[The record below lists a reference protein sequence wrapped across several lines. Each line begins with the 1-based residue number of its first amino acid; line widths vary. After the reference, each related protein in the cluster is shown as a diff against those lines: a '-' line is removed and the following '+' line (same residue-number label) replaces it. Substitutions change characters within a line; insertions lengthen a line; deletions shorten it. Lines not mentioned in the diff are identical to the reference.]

1 MRTLPRSLRH
11 LTSLVLLCLGST
23 AASLHA
29 VTYTWTPTAA
39 GTFQWNDGLN
49 WGGTAPVP
57 GAAADVVNLNANL
70 AGAQTINLD
79 TSVTL
84 GILNIGDPTT
94 AFFAY
99 TLVPQ
104 GGSTL
109 TFDNLAAAASINKA
123 NVASTLTDVIAANII
138 LASSSSATFNLSNA
152 SANLTNIL
160 QISGNIS
167 ETNGAKNIVVSG
179 VAASSNGVTVLSGT
193 NSFTGSV
200 SLSSGT
206 LRILGA
212 QALNTGSTNGI
223 ILSGGTLD
231 LRADGNGTDGG
242 TDFVTGT
249 TTRTQKIV
257 FGDNVTV
264 AGNTTIAV
272 DRVGGYTAG
281 TASAGGTLFQTPLNK
296 TMQFGTLLIGANTL
310 TITNNN
316 GYGVEFSGGVS
327 LTGAATFSVS
337 TASAASTTVPGLVL
351 SGIVD
356 DGAGSFGFTKAGAGT
371 LLLTNAAN
379 AFTGTMTVTGGVLGA
394 TSNGALGDTANVV
407 IIGSGASSTFQA
419 FDTFTATGRVFNF
432 ANATNTSNNIGV
444 SQGKTLTVDTAFAGA
459 AANGFQK
466 TDAGTLVITVNNGTK
481 TGATTVAGGVLQL
494 NVNDGTGSGAITV
507 TSVIG
512 NALHLSGGVSETSA
526 ITLNSTG
533 VNSSGS
539 LFSLLGSNTV
549 GAVALQTASTV
560 GAASGAELNMGNV
573 TGAFALTVAG
583 EGTVNLNGTLANNL
597 ALIRS
602 TNTTGPTAVIGVA
615 NAIAAAQ
622 TVTLSGGTL
631 VIGNATGVGSLA
643 AGAGVVTA
651 NAGSTLRIND
661 AGGAA
666 VPNRLGSRA
675 LTLQGSN
682 LEYVGNGLA
691 ASTETIGTFVLGA
704 GQSNISVTG
713 GTAGNAA
720 TLVFSTGPLAPAA
733 GSFINFI
740 TSTDNIISL
749 TVAPTGVGGVV
760 QRASLNGTDLVSAAA
775 GTVTAA
781 TYTGVTDDINNTAGA
796 PTPGGTTAAAANA
809 QITGAG
815 PHYLAN
821 TANTLN
827 SLVMNSGVATTVT
840 SNSIG
845 NTLTITSGNI
855 LVSGSMGNVLS
866 GMTLAQGAV
875 PTAFMV
881 NTGSSLNFGGVITT
895 NTNVGLQKANGGLL
909 EISTRQFFNTGTG
922 NFDINGGTVKLS
934 GGNHTL
940 AAQLVNITLAPGAT
954 LDLNGTVLQ
963 TNRLDSTNLAAGAGT
978 GGDIINSSATQATL
992 VNRNTSVFGGR
1003 VMGNIFFGHTQATTL
1018 YNDNSYTGATLIN
1031 GSATTLQDLGKMSGT
1046 SAIFIHG
1053 GALTITNGGTVN
1065 DNNRVNDLADI
1076 TMRTGTINYTGRDNT
1091 ASSEVLGNVILA
1103 EGASQITVNNGA
1115 NGTRST
1121 DLILTSL
1128 TRSSN
1133 DAALNVN
1140 TANGDIGNS
1149 PRVTVTGGLT
1159 LTNNII
1165 GGWAVT
1171 GGADFI
1177 SYSDAFGIA
1186 NLNTNGMAGY
1196 DRNLAG
1202 NQTFT
1207 NLLATENIKNT
1218 GTFASTL
1225 GDAVGNVITV
1235 NTMVLNPGAASSL
1248 AFADSND
1255 VLNLTGGGIIR
1266 NGAFATSIGSAVD
1279 NGSITSGGVGAVG
1292 TQTLHFHNTGNATTT
1307 VNSRFINNGAAAL
1320 RVVFDMYNTST
1331 VVLANGNNSYTGGT
1345 VVNGWTGNTGN
1356 SNSGT
1361 VTAGAVGA
1369 ISGTELIINNAL
1381 VTSTVV
1387 GGIAATNNVTLN
1399 MGAGLTLANGT
1410 NTLASLTI
1418 NASGFSGAANGA
1430 PTVNIGNATS
1440 VLFLTNPTINASS
1453 SNATSVGT
1461 GLITASAAGAQL
1473 NFGGNTAV
1481 FNIDGIKQNGQIIDP
1496 WVATLNVGANVNIVN
1511 ANGLL
1516 KQGDGILQLSS
1527 TGSTFSGGVNL
1538 AAGGLLIGASST
1550 PSALASATLQM
1561 PVTSGP
1567 LGTGTLTI
1575 GNNTRILSSAA
1586 ANAVTNQMVI
1596 NGDFQFDGLI
1606 NVALNGF
1613 ADLGGAVRTISV
1625 NAQQMTAT
1633 MGGILSNG
1641 GIIKTGNGTLILG
1654 NANTLT
1660 GGVTLNSG
1668 TLVGIIPIG
1677 AAANS
1682 SFGTGAITYNGG
1694 LLSMRAAI
1702 DANSLNDI
1710 NVNSGLAYVNLEVI
1724 STTAANSIR
1733 MGNLNLP
1740 MSTNPTVRQVNVS
1753 GGTAS
1758 NPSTLVFTANSL
1770 TSNSVGASGSR
1781 VAGQYQV
1788 FNIAANTTVAIT
1800 NGGFARNNEPLNVGA
1815 GTLLLGGNNLF
1826 SNATTVTTSNTGAAP
1841 TANAVNTVYG
1851 TGQTVTLSG
1860 AGIVYTIAPQMG
1872 ASLLA
1877 GSSTGGLQQSYTVVG
1892 ASNLNVA
1899 ANWGTGPTSVM
1910 NGLQPNETAANQA
1923 AHASAANGLL
1933 IHNGYLNVTTAGNY
1947 SFIIGSDDNS
1957 SLVID
1962 GVEIARDIGAGH
1974 GVQDTAR
1981 GSIFLAAGQHSITVK
1996 GNTGG
2001 TAGGIR
2007 VLYSGPDTA
2016 ATGGNNGYQGIPSS
2030 ALSYFTGPA
2039 NAGNNY
2045 YNAAQIDND
2054 YVLALGTT
2062 ATLQGLGTDFNSTL
2076 KTLTMGNGSTLT
2088 VTNDLG
2094 TAGVGGTGFIGIKG
2108 VTTLGTGATVNPTTG
2123 ILYLIGG
2130 INDGGNGLT
2139 KTGAGSLWL
2148 NNSTLFSGLFSING
2162 GTVRIFESDALS
2174 TGGNTVASG
2183 ASLDLNG
2190 VNSSAG
2196 RNVTINNVGT
2206 ASQNGALYNSSA
2218 VAGGLG
2224 GNLTLGSA
2232 SQISG
2237 YGDITISGTVTS
2249 SVLLTKAGVNTLT
2262 LGGASGASF
2271 SGGLT
2276 IAGGVVNNGVL
2287 NSGVVGATGTGALT
2301 INAGAVL
2308 NLNGNNVG
2316 QNITVNGTSIANQGA
2331 NNNTLGNIINTS
2343 LSTSAASP
2351 SPAAAGSAQMKQANT
2366 AGTAT
2371 ISGNITLGTAA
2382 TGIGSNTYA
2391 TGGDIIITGNISG
2404 SQALT
2409 KVGGDTVYLRGAANT
2424 YSGGTLVNYGSLVL
2438 DNGGIL
2444 TGLGGAIDV
2453 RIGGSFVIDDTGT
2466 LTNNR
2471 INNGAATSNKNLI
2484 MRGGTFT
2491 ILGHAVAGTDI
2502 TELLSASVTGGNT
2515 RGLNFDQ
2522 GHNTINLTAQPGG
2535 SSITLTI
2542 TRAGTELDFSSSNGA
2557 TGVINA
2563 RNLGLAA
2570 AGADG
2575 NTNIILTNGLS
2586 TAGLNIIGRQSS
2598 VANGGANGITD
2609 KGIASFLIVNDGTN
2623 INFATYDSTAGN
2635 TVGIR
2640 GLGTVAGEYVAGN
2653 TNTLAAN
2660 LNTLITANTT
2670 TAVNAAISI
2679 NSLKITGGTLTLQQG
2694 TNMNIQSGGILATA
2708 DATIAGTGII
2718 GVDGTPVGSTTT
2730 ASQNL
2735 YIHTIGGT
2743 TDLTLNASI
2752 GYAFNNSGR
2761 LGDLVKAGTGSLI
2774 LGGANFHTTNTR
2786 VNEGTIVL
2794 NNTQAIFYRQVT
2806 AATATNFNSSNAGP
2820 TLQVNAGA
2828 TVDMNGFDLTV
2839 NNFGNIIPATNQ
2851 NSLAGGTVV
2860 NNVAGTKIFSMNAT
2874 GDNTWGGNI
2883 SSGTGVINFARYGRN
2898 TFSITNEN
2906 TYTGT
2911 TIIAGGATT
2920 MLDLG
2925 ALRNTSLVT
2934 VNAATLIWSD
2944 AGTQADAWRLGVV
2957 PADIVLNGGGFAY
2970 TGRGGSFTT
2979 ANLGDVTL
2987 GYGANQISTTAG
2999 SFGNATVQMASFT
3012 RNTGAVI
3019 NFAGST
3025 PGDDGFV
3032 RVTGGVTNYNG
3043 IVGGWA
3049 ITSIANPYNL
3059 TAAGDFV
3066 QYDPGTGFRAIVD
3079 YRTTGLI
3086 DYAGSGLDRPGYGN
3100 AAFGAGYNIRVNS
3113 NTTLAAGTN
3122 VANSMVIGAGATT
3135 TLSFAAPTDTL
3146 YIQSGGILGETSAT
3160 AKNIGNSTAE
3170 GGRITAGNSDG
3181 TAGAGNAGYELFL
3194 HNLGNTMTVNA
3205 QIVNNGANA
3214 VNLVTSTGAQNGP
3227 VIRLA
3232 NTNTYTGTTT
3242 VNSTDLRLAST
3253 TGSSIANSTNIFIVG
3268 GTENA
3273 ADSSRQTMSRILFEN
3288 AGNQVN
3294 SGATINIVNNA
3305 TFDTNHFDQTLA
3317 NIVFTNA
3324 GGHTGNSSGVGGSVR
3339 SGAGT
3344 ITLTGNITATN
3355 LTNIST
3361 VPFIQGNLNLNG
3373 GQRTVT
3379 VDLVTGS
3386 GVQGA
3391 AHIGLSILADMSN
3404 GGIDKEGAGILAI
3417 TGVNTYSGNTN
3428 VNNGTLVLGGRD
3440 QQGTPAAITAQ
3451 LQNSRLNVE
3460 AIGLVDMRG
3469 GNAIVGSLSG
3479 SGTITNSVYGT
3490 TAVATGAP
3498 STLFIGA
3505 DNTTDADFSGRFTN
3519 FMNGINETTGYALNV
3534 TKIGT
3539 GTQIIS
3545 GDNAVA
3551 IPSATSNGDVNN
3563 VGTLDIQSGTVLV
3576 NGANGTLGFTTVNI
3590 KQGASLTLDY
3600 RTENKANRLGGYR
3613 VTDTA
3618 NGDVANDTTTARTIN
3633 MQGGTLTFME
3643 GSALIN
3649 EGTSAALALGT
3660 NSGAPTVV
3668 LNSGYS
3674 TWLFDTS
3681 GGNAGA
3687 TVNVGAMTAGG
3698 GSLLINVGAG
3708 QTLGRTAAGTNSV
3721 NVYVNGGKTG
3731 QGAGA
3736 LSAPGTAVN
3745 AAAGVQG
3752 NVVGGIRADI
3762 TAQDSTGV
3770 GFVTYDTFG
3779 YRLLE
3784 SDEYSAF
3791 PVQPDSPLT
3800 TGGAGS
3806 PTNPPANW
3814 AAVSPT
3820 VGAAYTGNALV
3831 ITSQNFTTNTTVLS
3845 LRLDNGGGVTSIGG
3859 SPAGGSLPLSN
3870 FPEQNFNALGLL
3882 NTLTVSSG
3890 SIIGNTGNLGFNG
3903 GAISSGTGILRIT
3916 AAANMVSNS
3925 FLISTAT
3932 GNAFVK
3938 DGTGTLTLNKR
3949 VFLGSS
3955 TDPGITFVNLGTLRL
3970 AAGANTLN
3978 VLNSGAASL
3987 ADNVT
3992 VNPGGV
3998 LDLNGFDQVIGGL
4011 ISTDPLPGGGGSV
4024 TNTGALANLF
4034 VSQANNTFLT
4044 YAGSIDGNINL
4055 YKTSVS
4061 GANPSNLTLT
4071 SASTYTGSTTV
4082 QGGILILQDSATLAS
4097 TVYHLN
4103 GGQLRYENRANSL
4116 SGIANRAP
4124 TTSTFNMR
4132 SGTFLDLGRPGQNI
4146 FDTVAVVNAL
4156 EGYNEIR
4163 VDAGAASAA
4172 GLRIGTINVT
4182 SGAQV
4187 HFNTGFGTLGATGT
4201 NPTIYFDTAPTT
4213 INGVIPW
4220 AVAQTDQIAM
4230 YNTAINPLTG
4240 GHYGVAVPNV
4250 TGGGTTTANY
4260 QDTTIVSATTTE
4272 NVNQAT
4278 GTITEAAATT
4288 SRVFNSFR
4296 FSSTTGTTINLGAA
4310 ELVRL
4315 EAGVLISAQGGLTF
4329 NNGQITAGATTNTA
4343 ATLYSTQA
4351 SSTTTINSQLV
4362 DNGTGPLTFVK
4373 GGAGTLNLAPT
4384 LAAGISATG
4393 GATVAGS
4400 TTVTIASAP
4409 TTPVA
4414 VGDAVTGPG
4423 IPNGATVTAVTSS
4436 TSFTISAPA
4445 LATTSGTTIGFG
4457 TAQVITG
4464 TNPAVASG
4472 VALPTIT
4479 VTNAQAASLFA
4490 GTGVSGVG
4498 VPAGITIATIG
4509 AADSGG
4515 VGLTTITLSA
4525 GNANAAITA
4534 NQAFA
4539 FASGQ
4544 IVTNEAYSG
4553 PTIINQGT
4561 LGFTPAAGTGVRL
4574 VNSSATTPNPEL
4586 IINNG
4591 ATLTLTPGG
4600 AIAPTANVTINGGG
4614 ILNFGASL
4622 NATSGLNAVNSLTF
4636 NNNGGTVTPTV
4647 DIRASSILTVKNG
4660 LITATSDNQGSAPT
4674 ITNGT
4679 LTFGQIS
4686 LGTSVSGSADVTVSD
4701 VGGFVVGQT
4710 VVGVN
4715 IAPGTTILSING
4727 NVLTLSAAV
4736 VTGTTGAVSTQN
4748 QAAGSTSPIAP
4759 ELNVTTS
4766 TVNKLSADLII
4777 SSVIANSTVGGAGI
4791 GGWSNAANG
4800 GAALKK
4806 TGNGNLVLSA
4816 ANTFDNGFNLNEG
4829 TVTIGN
4835 AAAFGTGALSIA
4847 NGTTLLSNGTAVTI
4861 TNALNIN
4868 GDFTFGGQQ
4877 AGHNITQTTGAVNL
4891 GGAVRTITVTNPLV
4905 TATISGAISNGGL
4918 SKSGNGTLL
4927 LNGTNTYS
4935 GGTTVSAGLLTAGSA
4950 TALGANTSDLT
4961 VKAGG
4966 TLNVNGQTLGVDGL
4980 NGDNATMGG
4989 LITNSGAAV
4998 DFTIGNGNEATAVFA
5013 GTITNA
5019 ANAIRLVKVGTGTQV
5034 LNGTNTYT
5042 GTTTVNGGVLQV
5054 GDNVTRTNATLGSG
5068 AVTVNNTGTLAGTG
5082 HVLAPVA
5089 GTTMTIASGGVL
5101 APGVADVTPGGGI
5114 NGNLTLGSTA
5124 GNGLRPLPVNGAA
5137 GASPSTVSGVV
5148 NLTVANGGQIQMGV
5162 TSATLNDAS
5171 VTSAWIGGTYTNA
5184 AVHYAAL
5191 STTDKQKWNGQGW
5204 TQAGTALVGSNT
5216 VTLTNLGL
5224 GVTGGTGNGGIYVG
5238 QTVTGAGIDPGTT
5251 VVSINSGTGVV
5262 TLSSNITATSDA
5274 ITFGSTVHNVTVVAG
5289 STSITVANTA
5299 GLSVGN
5305 TVSGAGIAAGTTISN
5320 IAGNVVT
5327 LSQPALGSSYSPTLT
5342 FAQPG
5347 NHDHIT
5353 ISGTLTL
5360 GTNASGTISVIDN
5373 GYLAN
5378 ANVGDVFN
5386 LLDWSTLTILGT
5398 FNSGTGLRDG
5408 SPGSEIGVD
5417 LDLPDLS
5424 SKNLLWDVS
5433 AFSSNGILV
5442 VVGVVP
5448 EPTRALL
5455 LVFALSLVTLRRR
5468 RKM

>member
-1 MRTLPRSLRH
+1 MRTSPRSLKH
-11 LTSLVLLCLGST
+11 LTSLILLCLGST

-79 TSVTL
+79 ASTTL

-123 NVASTLTDVIAANII
+123 NVAATLTDVIAANII
-138 LASSSSATFNLSNA
+138 LASSASSTFNISNA
-152 SANLTNIL
+152 SANTTNIL

-167 ETNGAKNIVVSG
+167 ETNGSKNIVVSG

-200 SLSSGT
+200 SLGSGT
-206 LRILGA
+206 LRIIGA
-212 QALNTGSTNGI
+212 QALNTGLTNNI

-231 LRADGNGTDGG
+231 LRSDGNGTDGG
-242 TDFVTGT
+242 TDFVAGT
-249 TTRTQKIV
+249 TIRTQKIV

-264 AGNTTIAV
+264 AGNTTIAT

-281 TASAGGTLFQTPLNK
+281 IASAGGTLFQTPLNK

-310 TITNNN
+310 TITNNAN

-327 LTGAATFSVS
+327 LTGAAIFSVG
-337 TASAASTTVPGLVL
+337 TASGSTNVPGLVF

-356 DGAGSFGFTKAGAGT
+356 DGASSFGFTKSGAGT

-379 AFTGTMTVTGGVLGA
+379 SFTGTMTVTGGVLGA
-394 TSNGALGDTANVV
+394 TSNGALGDVANVV
-407 IIGSGASSTFQA
+407 IIGSGAASTFQA

-432 ANATNTSNNIGV
+432 ANATNTNNNIGV

-481 TGATTVAGGVLQL
+481 TGATTVSGGVLQL
-494 NVNDGTGSGAITV
+494 NVSDGTGSGAITV
-507 TSVIG
+507 TNVIG
-512 NALHLSGGVSETSA
+512 NALHLSGGITEASA
-526 ITLNSTG
+526 ITLSGGSG
-533 VNSSGS
+533 VNSSGA
-539 LFSLLGSNTV
+539 LFSVSGSNTV
-549 GAVALQTASTV
+549 GPVTLGAATSI
-560 GAASGAELNMGNV
+560 GAASTATLNVGAV
-573 TGAFALTVAG
+573 SGAFALTVAG
-583 EGTVNLNGTLANNL
+583 EGTVNLDGTLANNL

-602 TNTTGPTAVIGVA
+602 TNTTGPTAVLGVA
-615 NAIAAAQ
+615 NAIAAVQ

-651 NAGSTLRIND
+651 NAGSILRIND
-661 AGGAA
+661 AGGTA

-691 ASTETIGTFVLGA
+691 VSTETIGTFVLGA

-720 TLVFSTGPLAPAA
+720 TLTFGTGALAPGAS
-733 GSFINFI
+733 SFINFI

-749 TVAPTGVGGVV
+749 TTAPAGVGGVM
-760 QRASLNGTDLVSAAA
+760 QRASLNGTDLVNAAA
-775 GTVTAA
+775 GAVTAA
-781 TYTGVTDDINNTAGA
+781 TYTGVADDINNIAGA
-796 PTPGGTTAAAANA
+796 ATPGGTTAATANA

-827 SLVMNSGVATTVT
+827 SLVMNSGVATTVA

-875 PTAFMV
+875 PTTFMV

-895 NTNVGLQKANGGLL
+895 NANVGLQKANGGLL
-909 EISTRQFFNTGTG
+909 EISTRQFFNTGTSY
-922 NFDINGGTVKLS
+922 FDINAGTVKLT

-940 AAQLVNITLAPGAT
+940 AAQLVNIGLAPGAI
-954 LDLNGTVLQ
+954 LDLNGTVLE

-992 VNRNTSVFGGR
+992 VNRNISVFGGR
-1003 VMGNIFFGHTQATTL
+1003 VMGNIAVGHSQQTTL
-1018 YNDNSYTGATLIN
+1018 YNDNSYTGATSIN

-1046 SAIFIHG
+1046 SAIFING
-1053 GALTITNGGTVN
+1053 GALTITNAGTVN

-1076 TMRTGTINYTGRDNT
+1076 TMRTGTINYLGRDNT

-1103 EGASQITVNNGA
+1103 QGASQITLTNGA

-1140 TANGDIGNS
+1140 TANADIGSN
-1149 PRVTVTGGLT
+1149 PRVTVTSGLT

-1177 SYSDAFGIA
+1177 SYSSTFGIA
-1186 NLNTNGMAGY
+1186 NLNSNGMAGY

-1207 NLLATENIKNT
+1207 NLAATENIKNT

-1225 GDAVGNVITV
+1225 GDAVTNVITL

-1266 NGAFATSIGSAVD
+1266 NGAFAVSIGSAVD

-1307 VNSRFINNGAAAL
+1307 INSRFIDNGAAAL

-1331 VVLANGNNSYTGGT
+1331 VLLANGNNSYTGGT

-1361 VTAGAVGA
+1361 VTAGVAGA

-1399 MGAGLTLANGT
+1399 MGACLTLANGT

-1418 NASGFSGAANGA
+1418 NASGFSSGSNGA
-1430 PTVNIGNATS
+1430 PTVTIGNGTS

-1453 SNATSVGT
+1453 NNATGVGT
-1461 GLITASAAGAQL
+1461 GVITASAAGAQL

-1516 KQGDGILQLSS
+1516 KLGDGILQLSS

-1550 PSALASATLQM
+1550 PSTLASVTLQM
-1561 PVTSGP
+1561 PVINGP

-1575 GNNTRILSSAA
+1575 GNNTRILSGSGTVAL
-1586 ANAVTNQMVI
+1586 TNQMVI
-1596 NGDFQFDGLI
+1596 NGNFQFDGLTNI
-1606 NVALNGF
+1606 ALNGF

-1654 NANTLT
+1654 NTNTFT

-1694 LLSMRAAI
+1694 LLSIRAAI

-1710 NVNSGLAYVNLEVI
+1710 NVNSALAYVNLEVV

-1740 MSTNPTVRQVNVS
+1740 MSTNPTVRQVNVT

-1770 TSNSVGASGSR
+1770 TANSIGASGSR

-1788 FNIAANTTVAIT
+1788 FNIAANTTAAIT

-1815 GTLLLGGNNLF
+1815 GTLLLGGSNLF
-1826 SNATTVTTSNTGAAP
+1826 SNATLITTNNTGAAP
-1841 TANAVNTVYG
+1841 TANAVNAVYG

-1872 ASLLA
+1872 ASLIA

-1899 ANWGTGPTSVM
+1899 ANWGTGPTSVV
-1910 NGLQPNETAANQA
+1910 NGLQPNEAAANQA
-1923 AHASAANGLL
+1923 AHVSTANGLL
-1933 IHNGYLNVTTAGNY
+1933 IHNGYLNITAAGNY

-1962 GVEIARDIGAGH
+1962 GVEIARDIGGGH

-1981 GSIFLAAGQHSITVK
+1981 GSIFLTAGQHAITVK

-2001 TAGGIR
+2001 TAGGLR
-2007 VLYSGPDTA
+2007 LLYSGPDTA

-2039 NAGNNY
+2039 NAGNNF

-2054 YVLALGTT
+2054 YVLAAATT

-2108 VTTLGTGATVNPTTG
+2108 VTTLGTGATVSPTTG

-2148 NNSTLFSGLFSING
+2148 NSSTLFTGTFAINA
-2162 GTVRIFESDALS
+2162 GTVRLFESDALS
-2174 TGGNTVASG
+2174 TGSNTVASG

-2190 VNSSAG
+2190 VSSSAG
-2196 RNVTINNVGT
+2196 RNVTINNIGT

-2249 SVLLTKAGVNTLT
+2249 TFLLTKVGVNTLT

-2271 SGGLT
+2271 TGGLT
-2276 IAGGVVNNGVL
+2276 IAGGVVNNGIL
-2287 NSGVVGATGTGALT
+2287 NSGVAGATGSGALT
-2301 INAGAVL
+2301 INSGTVL

-2343 LSTSAASP
+2343 LSTSAASA

-2371 ISGNITLGTAA
+2371 ISGNITLNTAT

-2391 TGGDIIITGNISG
+2391 TGGDIVITGNVTG

-2409 KVGGDTVYLRGAANT
+2409 KVGGNTVFLRGAGNAYT
-2424 YSGGTLVNYGSLVL
+2424 GGTIVNYGSLVL

-2444 TGLGGAIDV
+2444 TGAGGAIDV
-2453 RIGGSFVIDDTGT
+2453 RTGATFT
-2466 LTNNR
+2466 LDNTGIFTNNR
-2471 INNGAATSNKNLI
+2471 INNNVAANNKNMLL
-2484 MRGGTFT
+2484 RGGTFN
-2491 ILGHAVAGTDI
+2491 ILGNASAANDV
-2502 TELLSASVTGGNT
+2502 TESLNASLTADT
-2515 RGLNFDQ
+2515 RGINFEQ
-2522 GHNTINLTAQPGG
+2522 GHNILNLIVASPTGG
-2535 SSITLTI
+2535 SITLTATRSGTGIDIGGSNAATALI
-2542 TRAGTELDFSSSNGA
+2542 TGRRLGLDTPGTDGSTNLVLTNSATTNGGLHIIGQQSNTASGGTDGSTSKGISPFIIVDDLVNGA
-2557 TGVINA
+2557 NFAVVS
-2563 RNLGLAA
+2563 
-2570 AGADG
+2570 
-2575 NTNIILTNGLS
+2575 S
-2586 TAGLNIIGRQSS
+2586 TAGIG
-2598 VANGGANGITD
+2598 
-2609 KGIASFLIVNDGTN
+2609 L
-2623 INFATYDSTAGN
+2623 
-2635 TVGIR
+2635 R

-2670 TAVNAAISI
+2670 TAVNSAISI
-2679 NSLKITGGTLTLQQG
+2679 NSLKITAGTLTLQQG

-2708 DATIAGTGII
+2708 DATITGTGII
-2718 GVDGTPVGSTTT
+2718 SVDGTPLGSTT
-2730 ASQNL
+2730 AGSQNL
-2735 YIHTIGGT
+2735 YIHTIGAT

-2752 GYAFNNSGR
+2752 GYASNNSGR
-2761 LGDLVKAGTGSLI
+2761 LGDVVKAGTGALI
-2774 LGGANFHTTNTR
+2774 LGGANFYTTNTR

-2806 AATATNFNSSNAGP
+2806 AATASNFNSSNAGP
-2820 TLQVNAGA
+2820 TLQVNSGA

-2839 NNFGNIIPATNQ
+2839 NNFGSINPATNQ
-2851 NSLAGGTVV
+2851 GSLSGGTVV
-2860 NNVAGTKIFSMNAT
+2860 NNVAGTKAFSMN
-2874 GDNTWGGNI
+2874 GSGNNTWSGNI
-2883 SSGTGVINFARYGRN
+2883 SSGTGVINFARYGRD
-2898 TFSITNEN
+2898 TFTITNEN

-2911 TIIAGGATT
+2911 TIVAGGATT
-2920 MLDLG
+2920 MVDLG
-2925 ALRNTSLVT
+2925 ALRGTSLVT
-2934 VNAATLIWSD
+2934 INAATLIWSD
-2944 AGTQADAWRLGVV
+2944 AGTQADAWRLGVA
-2957 PADIVLNGGGFAY
+2957 PADVMFNGGGFAY
-2970 TGRGGSFTT
+2970 TGRGGSFTV

-2987 GYGANQISTTAG
+2987 GSGASQISTAAG

-3012 RNTGAVI
+3012 RNAGAVI

-3032 RVTGGVTNYNG
+3032 KVTGGVTNFNG

-3049 ITSIANPYNL
+3049 ITNIANPYIV
-3059 TAAGDFV
+3059 TGAGDFV

-3100 AAFGAGYNIRVNS
+3100 AAFGAGFNIRVNT
-3113 NTTLAAGTN
+3113 NTTLAAGNN
-3122 VANSMVIGAGATT
+3122 VANSMVIGTTATT
-3135 TLSFAAPTDTL
+3135 TLSFAAPADTL
-3146 YIQSGGILGETSAT
+3146 YIQSGGILGENSAN

-3181 TAGAGNAGYELFL
+3181 NAGAGNAGYELFL

-3205 QIVNNGANA
+3205 QIVNNGGNA
-3214 VNLVTSTGAQNGP
+3214 VSLVTSTGAQNGP

-3242 VNSTDLRLAST
+3242 VNSTDLRLASIV
-3253 TGSSIANSTNIFIVG
+3253 GPSIANSTSIFIVG

-3294 SGATINIVNNA
+3294 SAATINIVNNA
-3305 TFDTNHFDQTLA
+3305 TFDTNNFDQTLA

-3324 GGHTGNSSGVGGSVR
+3324 GGHTGNSSGSGGSVR
-3339 SGAGT
+3339 SGVGT
-3344 ITLTGNITATN
+3344 ITLTGSITATN

-3404 GGIDKEGAGILAI
+3404 GGINKEGAGILAI

-3451 LQNSRLNVE
+3451 LQNSRLNV
-3460 AIGLVDMRG
+3460 ASIALVDMRG

-3490 TAVATGAP
+3490 TGVATGSP

-3505 DNTTDADFSGRFTN
+3505 DNTTDANFSGRFTN
-3519 FMNGINETTGYALNV
+3519 FINGANETTGYSLNV

-3545 GDNAVA
+3545 GDNAVP

-3563 VGTLDIQSGTVLV
+3563 VGILDIQDGTVLV
-3576 NGANGTLGFTTVNI
+3576 NGANGSLGFTTVNI

-3600 RTENKANRLGGYR
+3600 RTDNKANRLGGYR
-3613 VTDTA
+3613 VTDSA
-3618 NGDVANDTTTARTIN
+3618 NGDVANDATTVRTIN

-3649 EGTSAALALGT
+3649 EGTAAALALGT

-3668 LNSGYS
+3668 LNSGFS
-3674 TWLFDTS
+3674 TWVFDTS

-3708 QTLGRTAAGTNSV
+3708 QTLGRTVAGTNSV

-3731 QGAGA
+3731 QGSGV
-3736 LSAPGTAVN
+3736 LSAPGTAVA

-3800 TGGAGS
+3800 TGAAAT

-3870 FPEQNFNALGLL
+3870 FPVQNFNALGLL
-3882 NTLTVSSG
+3882 NTLTVTTG

-3903 GAISSGTGILRIT
+3903 GAISAGGAILRIT
-3916 AAANMVSNS
+3916 AAADMVSNS

-3938 DGTGTLTLNKR
+3938 DGAGTLTLNRR

-3955 TDPGITFVNLGTLRL
+3955 TDPGITIINLGTLRL

-3978 VLNSGAASL
+3978 VLSSGAASL

-4011 ISTDPLPGGGGSV
+4011 TSVDPLPGGGGSV
-4024 TNTGALANLF
+4024 TNTGPLANLF
-4034 VSQANNTFLT
+4034 ISQANNSFLT
-4044 YAGSIDGNINL
+4044 YAGSIDGSINL

-4071 SASTYTGSTTV
+4071 SASTYTGSTTI
-4082 QGGILILQDSATLAS
+4082 QGGILILQDNATLAS

-4103 GGQLRYENRANSL
+4103 GGQLRYDNRANSL
-4116 SGIANRAP
+4116 LGIANRAP
-4124 TTSTFNMR
+4124 VTSTFNMR

-4146 FDTVAVVNAL
+4146 FDTVATVNIL
-4156 EGYNEIR
+4156 EGFNEIR
-4163 VDAGAASAA
+4163 LDAGAGSAA
-4172 GLRIGTINVT
+4172 GLNIDTINVT
-4182 SGAQV
+4182 PGAQV
-4187 HFNTGFGTLGATGT
+4187 HFNTGFGTLGATGA
-4201 NPTIYFDTAPTT
+4201 NPTIYFDTAPVT

-4230 YNTAINPLTG
+4230 YNSTINPLTG

-4250 TGGGTTTANY
+4250 TGGAFLTPGY
-4260 QDTTIVSATTTE
+4260 QDTQITGATTGE
-4272 NVNQAT
+4272 NVNQGT
-4278 GTITEAAATT
+4278 GAITEAAATT

-4296 FSSTTGTTINLGAA
+4296 FSSTTATTVTLGAA

-4315 EAGVLISAQGGLTF
+4315 EAGVFISAQAGNLNFNGGR
-4329 NNGQITAGATTNTA
+4329 ITAGATTDTA
-4343 ATLYSTQA
+4343 ATLYSTQP
-4351 SSTTTINSQLV
+4351 SSTTTMTTQIV
-4362 DNGTGPLTFVK
+4362 DNGTGRLTFVK
-4373 GGAGTLNLAPT
+4373 GGAGQLTLSPT
-4384 LAAGISATG
+4384 LATAFATTG
-4393 GATVAGS
+4393 AAANATVAGS
-4400 TTVTIASAP
+4400 TTVTIAAAP
-4409 TTPVA
+4409 ATPVA
-4414 VGDAVTGPG
+4414 VGDPVTGPG
-4423 IPNGATVTAVTSS
+4423 IPNGAVVTAVISP

-4445 LATTSGTTIGFG
+4445 LATTGATTIGFG
-4457 TAQVITG
+4457 TAQVIAG
-4464 TNPAVASG
+4464 TNAAVASG
-4472 VALPTIT
+4472 AALPTIT
-4479 VTNAQAASLFA
+4479 VTNAQAASLFV
-4490 GTGVSGVG
+4490 GTGVAGVG
-4498 VPAGITIATIG
+4498 VPGAITVATIG

-4515 VGLTTITLSA
+4515 AGLTTITLSA

-4534 NQAFA
+4534 NQAFL

-4544 IVTNEAYSG
+4544 VITNEAHSG

-4561 LGFTPAAGTGVRL
+4561 LAFTPAVGTGARL

-4586 IINNG
+4586 VINNG

-4600 AIAPTANVTINGGG
+4600 ALAPTANVTINGGG

-4622 NATSGLNAVNSLTF
+4622 NAVTGLNAVNSLTF

-4647 DIRASSILTVKNG
+4647 DIRASSILTVKDG
-4660 LITATSDNQGSAPT
+4660 LITATSDNQGSSPL
-4674 ITNGT
+4674 IQNGT

-4715 IAPGTTILSING
+4715 IAAGTTILAING
-4727 NVLTLSAAV
+4727 NVLTLSASVA
-4736 VTGTTGAVSTQN
+4736 TGTTGAVSTLN
-4748 QAAGSTSPIAP
+4748 QAAGSTAAIAP
-4759 ELNVTTS
+4759 TLNVTTS
-4766 TVNKLSADLII
+4766 TVNKLSADLVI
-4777 SSVIANSTVGGAGI
+4777 SSVLANSTVGGAGI
-4791 GGWSNAANG
+4791 GGWSNLANG
-4800 GAALKK
+4800 GAALRK
-4806 TGNGNLVLSA
+4806 TGNGNLVLSG
-4816 ANTFDNGFNLNEG
+4816 ANTFDNGFNLDQG
-4829 TVTIGN
+4829 TVTVAN
-4835 AAAFGTGALSIA
+4835 AAAFGTGTLSIA
-4847 NGTTLLSNGTAVTI
+4847 DGTTIQTNGAVQTI
-4861 TNALNIN
+4861 TNAIN
-4868 GDFTFGGQQ
+4868 VNGNFTFGGQQ
-4877 AGHNITQTTGAVNL
+4877 AGHNLTQTTGAVNL
-4891 GGAVRTITVTNPLV
+4891 G
-4905 TATISGAISNGGL
+4905 
-4918 SKSGNGTLL
+4918 
-4927 LNGTNTYS
+4927 
-4935 GGTTVSAGLLTAGSA
+4935 
-4950 TALGANTSDLT
+4950 
-4961 VKAGG
+4961 
-4966 TLNVNGQTLGVDGL
+4966 
-4980 NGDNATMGG
+4980 
-4989 LITNSGAAV
+4989 
-4998 DFTIGNGNEATAVFA
+4998 
-5013 GTITNA
+5013 
-5019 ANAIRLVKVGTGTQV
+5019 
-5034 LNGTNTYT
+5034 
-5042 GTTTVNGGVLQV
+5042 
-5054 GDNVTRTNATLGSG
+5054 
-5068 AVTVNNTGTLAGTG
+5068 
-5082 HVLAPVA
+5082 
-5089 GTTMTIASGGVL
+5089 
-5101 APGVADVTPGGGI
+5101 
-5114 NGNLTLGSTA
+5114 
-5124 GNGLRPLPVNGAA
+5124 
-5137 GASPSTVSGVV
+5137 
-5148 NLTVANGGQIQMGV
+5148 
-5162 TSATLNDAS
+5162 
-5171 VTSAWIGGTYTNA
+5171 
-5184 AVHYAAL
+5184 
-5191 STTDKQKWNGQGW
+5191 
-5204 TQAGTALVGSNT
+5204 
-5216 VTLTNLGL
+5216 
-5224 GVTGGTGNGGIYVG
+5224 
-5238 QTVTGAGIDPGTT
+5238 
-5251 VVSINSGTGVV
+5251 
-5262 TLSSNITATSDA
+5262 
-5274 ITFGSTVHNVTVVAG
+5274 
-5289 STSITVANTA
+5289 
-5299 GLSVGN
+5299 
-5305 TVSGAGIAAGTTISN
+5305 
-5320 IAGNVVT
+5320 
-5327 LSQPALGSSYSPTLT
+5327 
-5342 FAQPG
+5342 
-5347 NHDHIT
+5347 
-5353 ISGTLTL
+5353 
-5360 GTNASGTISVIDN
+5360 
-5373 GYLAN
+5373 
-5378 ANVGDVFN
+5378 
-5386 LLDWSTLTILGT
+5386 
-5398 FNSGTGLRDG
+5398 
-5408 SPGSEIGVD
+5408 
-5417 LDLPDLS
+5417 
-5424 SKNLLWDVS
+5424 
-5433 AFSSNGILV
+5433 
-5442 VVGVVP
+5442 
-5448 EPTRALL
+5448 
-5455 LVFALSLVTLRRR
+5455 
-5468 RKM
+5468 